1 MMTMNVAMIP
11 PLDFAMDW
19 ACQACRA
26 TQTEHAARARRSAE
40 FMERVA
46 TLSSRE
52 RQVMLLIARGVAPA
66 DMSKQLHISVKTV
79 STYRARILEKL
90 ELGSNVLIALA
101 CERAGLLHDA

>member
-1 MMTMNVAMIP
+1 MNVAMIP
-11 PLDFAMDW
+11 PLNFPMDW
-19 ACQACRA
+19 ACEACRA

-52 RQVMLLIARGVAPA
+52 RQIMLLIARGITPA
-66 DMSKQLHISVKTV
+66 EMASTLQISVKTV
-79 STYRARILEKL
+79 STYRARVLEKL
-90 ELGSNVLIALA
+90 DLNSNVLIALA